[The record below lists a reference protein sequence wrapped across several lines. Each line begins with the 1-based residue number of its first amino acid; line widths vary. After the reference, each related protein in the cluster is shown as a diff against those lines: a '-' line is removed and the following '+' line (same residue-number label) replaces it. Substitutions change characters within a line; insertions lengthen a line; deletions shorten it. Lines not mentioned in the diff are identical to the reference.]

1 MIAAQKSRSRAG
13 RPKVE
18 ELAERTDALL
28 ATTEALLIKLG
39 YERTTLNVIAKEA
52 GVSKQTI
59 YAKYGGKPG
68 LLRAVLQR
76 ASENS
81 SSASLAAEDDLPLY
95 EGLLERVRRLIN
107 IFRSENAVGIVMISV
122 REGRKFPE
130 FRDEMLRSREQ
141 NLLAPLRHYLEH
153 LRARGLIKNVDC
165 GRVASMLLWSVSEE
179 LLEVAA
185 TGVVPALTVQQ
196 IEAKAAFIAGFYRD
210 AITRF
215 GSGPLIAAV
224 QSD

>member
-107 IFRSENAVGIVMISV
+107 IFRF
-122 REGRKFPE
+122 RKCCRHCHDQRQGRK
-130 FRDEMLRSREQ
+130 
-141 NLLAPLRHYLEH
+141 
-153 LRARGLIKNVDC
+153 
-165 GRVASMLLWSVSEE
+165 
-179 LLEVAA
+179 EV
-185 TGVVPALTVQQ
+185 P
-196 IEAKAAFIAGFYRD
+196 
-210 AITRF
+210 
-215 GSGPLIAAV
+215 
-224 QSD
+224 